1 MRDPKIELFR
11 CLCMFGVVLLHA
23 LTQGGYAD
31 AHRGLDNL
39 MTPSVVGFVFI
50 SGYFGIKCRI
60 KGVLKLISVGATS
73 WLMLAMLN
81 MTVMDSFGI
90 KGYWWFLYMYLTLVS
105 MAPLTEEIFVRNG
118 KGSVAAIIVP
128 FAFVIYVWS
137 YAATKIPIL
146 KTVVPS
152 VEGFSPFGVLTFFAT
167 YLIARTSK
175 LYEEKLRT
183 NWLIIGGGLSG
194 VACWAGF

>member
-73 WLMLAMLN
+73 
-81 MTVMDSFGI
+81 
-90 KGYWWFLYMYLTLVS
+90 
-105 MAPLTEEIFVRNG
+105 
-118 KGSVAAIIVP
+118 
-128 FAFVIYVWS
+128 
-137 YAATKIPIL
+137 
-146 KTVVPS
+146 
-152 VEGFSPFGVLTFFAT
+152 
-167 YLIARTSK
+167 
-175 LYEEKLRT
+175 
-183 NWLIIGGGLSG
+183 
-194 VACWAGF
+194 